1 MSREWDLNPR
11 PADYESAALPLS
23 YLGLIRKSLL
33 SGQFLTIEII
43 SQTTDIQKVKLFVKS
58 INWHMLSKKCKYAI
72 HALIYLA
79 ERYQEGPVHIQ
90 EIAEKRNIP
99 KKFLEAILLE
109 LRKAKI
115 LHSKKGKGGGYYLYQ
130 KPTEVNLMEIM
141 RLMDGPIAMLPCV
154 SLHYYERCE
163 ECRSEKTC
171 GIRDVFIK
179 VRDETLEILGGSTL
193 DKILKREKA
202 MATK

>member
-1 MSREWDLNPR
+1 
-11 PADYESAALPLS
+11 
-23 YLGLIRKSLL
+23 
-33 SGQFLTIEII
+33 
-43 SQTTDIQKVKLFVKS
+43 
-58 INWHMLSKKCKYAI
+58 MLSKKCKYAI
-72 HALIYLA
+72 HALVYLA
-79 ERYQEGPVHIQ
+79 ERYQQGPVHIQ

-109 LRKAKI
+109 LRNAKV

-130 KPTEVNLMEIM
+130 KPSDVNLMEVI
-141 RLMDGPIAMLPCV
+141 RLMDGAIAMLPCV

-171 GIRDVFIK
+171 GIRDTFLK
-179 VRDETLEILGGSTL
+179 VRDETLAILGGTTL

-202 MATK
+202 MGAK